1 MFSRRRREGSPPQNL
16 DLDQEA
22 KPGPAT
28 FGWIVAIAPLLYLL
42 SLGPVV
48 ALTKNKPPST
58 QNIVRAVYFPL
69 IWLHNHTPLKK
80 PIEAYARLWGVR

>member
-1 MFSRRRREGSPPQNL
+1 MFRRPAPGTPQTPE
-16 DLDQEA
+16 LDQEA
-22 KPGPAT
+22 KTGPGG

-48 ALTKNKPPST
+48 ALTNNKPPAT
-58 QNIVRAVYFPL
+58 QNIVRTLYFPI